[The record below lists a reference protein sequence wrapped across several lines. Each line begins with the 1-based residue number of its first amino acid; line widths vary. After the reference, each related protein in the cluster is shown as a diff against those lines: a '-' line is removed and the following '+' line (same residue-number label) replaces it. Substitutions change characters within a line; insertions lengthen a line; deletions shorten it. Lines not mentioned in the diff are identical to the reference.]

1 MRCNTLDL
9 DLDLNN
15 LNGVDSHFKTFAES
29 FCNGELNYYGML
41 TSEEMDRAYFSFGYF
56 WGKDLGE
63 LDIIVKLMSGACTFV
78 AENLPDDFPWNIIYS
93 ILCDAG

>member
-1 MRCNTLDL
+1 MRYNTLDL
-9 DLDLNN
+9 DFN
-15 LNGVDSHFKTFAES
+15 LVDINGVDSRFKTFAES
-29 FCNGELNYYGML
+29 FCKGELNYYGML

-78 AENLPDDFPWNIIYS
+78 AENLPGDFPWDSIYS
-93 ILCDAG
+93 ILCDAD